1 MLDKKKLSYKT
12 LLKSYINWA
21 FFHLSSISFEKFQ
34 TYGLLHSMM
43 PVIKELYGD
52 NKEEELKA
60 LKRHGVVFNVE
71 PVMGTIV
78 PGIVAGLE
86 ENRAN
91 GADLDDTTIN
101 NIKVGL
107 MGPMAGL
114 GDAITQG
121 LVWPLLLSIGISLS
135 TDGSVIGPL
144 FFIITCL
151 AFNVGFSYSLFF
163 RGYKL
168 GIDSIKLFLGENSE
182 NIQKAFGVL
191 GLIMLGAIGA
201 SYVNLTVN
209 LEVAGISIQDFL
221 DGLLPSLLPLLL
233 LFGTWLL
240 RKRTQIK
247 PTVLI
252 LLIVAISII
261 GTLIGIF

>member
-1 MLDKKKLSYKT
+1 MSENKKISHGA

-34 TYGLLHSMM
+34 TYGFLHSMM
-43 PVIKELYGD
+43 PIIKELYGG
-52 NKEEELKA
+52 NREEELKA
-60 LKRHGVVFNVE
+60 LKRHSVVFNVE

-78 PGIVAGLE
+78 PGIIAGLE

-91 GADLDDTTIN
+91 GAELDDATIN

-114 GDAITQG
+114 GDALTQG

-135 TDGSVIGPL
+135 ANGNIIGPL
-144 FFIITCL
+144 FFLVACL
-151 AFNVGFSYSLFF
+151 AFNVGISYSLFF

-168 GIDSIKLFLGENSE
+168 GVDSVKLFLGKNSE

-201 SYVNLTVN
+201 SYVNLSIN

-221 DGLLPSLLPLLL
+221 DSLLPSLLPLLL

-240 RKRTQIK
+240 RKKTQVK
-247 PTVLI
+247 PTKLI
-252 LLIVAISII
+252 LIIVAISII
-261 GTLIGIF
+261 GTLAGIF